1 MQGALAGWIACRFA
15 AGDDPDPTRRSKRM
29 RPSVLNPLFA
39 SVATLADVG
48 PRQEKLYAKL
58 LGRDGPRII
67 DLAFHLPTGAIDRRA
82 SPKLKDVVP
91 GTLVTVAVR
100 IERHRP
106 PPPHRFRSPY
116 LIYASDDTA
125 DLVIAYF
132 NMQRSYLQRLLP
144 IGELR
149 YVSGTTGL
157 YDGMLQMVHPDR
169 VVDEKGLANLPRIE
183 PVYPLTEGLAHGPV
197 YRAIE
202 AALAKLPVM
211 PEWQDEA
218 WLAQRQWP
226 SFADALRRLHRPG
239 EPDEVLPET
248 AHWSRLAFDEL
259 LAGQLALALTRAHMR
274 RQPGRAHASAGRLRA
289 KIAKALPYAL
299 TPSQRRAGEEIA
311 ADLEKP
317 QRMLRLLQGDV
328 GSGKTV
334 VALIAA
340 AHVIEAG
347 GQAALMA
354 PTEIL
359 ARQHLH
365 TIAPLA
371 EAAGI
376 RVAILTGRERGR
388 ERAQVLESLVSG
400 ELDFLV
406 GTHALFQEE
415 VAFRDLALAI
425 VDEQHRFGVHQRLAL
440 ARKGEAVDVLVL
452 TATPIPRTLVLTYF
466 GDMDVSQLRE
476 KPAGR
481 QPIDTRTIAL
491 GRLSEVI
498 TAVGRA
504 LERGERVYWVCPLV
518 EESEAVDLAAAEQRF
533 RELKQRFGD
542 VADLVHGR
550 LKGAKKDAAMARFAA
565 GETRL
570 LVATT
575 VIEVGVDVPEAT
587 VMVIEHAERF
597 GLAQLHQLRGRIG
610 RGTGRSTCLLLYKA
624 PLGETAKARLAIL
637 RDTED
642 GFRIA
647 EEDLR
652 LRGEGDVLGTRQSGV
667 PGFRVAR
674 LEVHGP
680 LLEPAGQDAMLT
692 LARDPNLETPR
703 GQALRQLLYLFERD
717 EAIRLLRAG

>member
-1 MQGALAGWIACRFA
+1 MAALAG
-15 AGDDPDPTRRSKRM
+15 
-29 RPSVLNPLFA
+29 
-39 SVATLADVG
+39 VG
-48 PRQEKLYAKL
+48 VRQEKLYAKL
-58 LGRDGPRII
+58 LGRDGPRLI
-67 DLAFHLPTGAIDRRA
+67 DLLFHLPTGAIDRRA
-82 SPKLKDVVP
+82 SPRLADVVP
-91 GTLVTVAVR
+91 GSLVTVAVR

-106 PPPHRFRSPY
+106 PPPHRSRSPY
-116 LIYASDDTA
+116 LIYASDDTG
-125 DLVIAYF
+125 DLVITYF

-144 IGELR
+144 VGELR

-169 VVDEKGLANLPRIE
+169 VVDEKGLADLPRIE
-183 PVYPLTEGLAHGPV
+183 PVYPLTEGLAHGQV
-197 YRAIE
+197 YRAVE
-202 AALAKLPVM
+202 AALAKLPPL

-218 WLAQRQWP
+218 WLARQRWP
-226 SFADALRRLHRPG
+226 SFADALQKLHRPA
-239 EPDEVLPET
+239 EPTDVVPET
-248 AHWSRLAFDEL
+248 PHWSRLAFDEL

-274 RQPGRAHASAGRLRA
+274 RQPGRARASPGRLRQ
-289 KIAKALPYAL
+289 KIAQALPYAL
-299 TPSQRRAGEEIA
+299 TPSQRRAIEEIA

-334 VALIAA
+334 VALLAA

-388 ERAQVLESLVSG
+388 ERAQVLDGLAAG
-400 ELDFLV
+400 DLDLLV

-415 VAFRDLALAI
+415 VAFRDLALAV
-425 VDEQHRFGVHQRLAL
+425 VDEQQRFGVHQRLAL
-440 ARKGEAVDVLVL
+440 TKKGEAVDVLVL

-481 QPIDTRTIAL
+481 QPIDTRTIPL
-491 GRLSEVI
+491 GRLNDVI
-498 TAVGRA
+498 AAVGRA

-518 EESEAVDLAAAEQRF
+518 EQSEAVDLAAAEQRF

-550 LKGAKKDAAMARFAA
+550 LKGAEKDAAMARFAA
-565 GETRL
+565 GQARL

-610 RGTGRSTCLLLYKA
+610 RGRERSTCLLLYKA

-637 RDTED
+637 RETED

-652 LRGEGDVLGTRQSGV
+652 LRGEGDVLGIRQSGM

-674 LEVHGP
+674 LEVHGA
-680 LLEPAGQDAMLT
+680 LLEPARKDAMLT
-692 LARDPNLETPR
+692 LSRDPNLETPR
-703 GQALRQLLYLFERD
+703 GEALRHLLYLFERD

>member
-1 MQGALAGWIACRFA
+1 
-15 AGDDPDPTRRSKRM
+15 M

-39 SVATLADVG
+39 SVATLPGVG
-48 PRQEKLYAKL
+48 PRQEKLYARL
-58 LGRDGPRII
+58 LGRDGPRLI
-67 DLAFHLPTGAIDRRA
+67 DLLFHLPTGAIDRRA
-82 SPKLKDVVP
+82 SPKLADVVP

-100 IERHRP
+100 VERHRP
-106 PPPHRFRSPY
+106 PPPHRSRSPY
-116 LIYASDDTA
+116 LIYAGDGTG
-125 DLVIAYF
+125 DLVITYF
-132 NMQRSYLQRLLP
+132 NLQRSYLQRLLP
-144 IGELR
+144 VGELR

-169 VVDEKGLANLPRIE
+169 VVDEKGLADLPRIE
-183 PVYPLTEGLAHGPV
+183 PVYPLTEGLAHGQV

-202 AALAKLPVM
+202 AALAKLPPL
-211 PEWQDEA
+211 PEWQDAA
-218 WLAQRQWP
+218 WLAQQRWP
-226 SFADALRRLHRPG
+226 SFADALRNLQRPA
-239 EPDEVLPET
+239 EPNDVAPET
-248 AHWSRLAFDEL
+248 PHWSRLAFDEL

-274 RQPGRAHASAGRLRA
+274 RQPGRAHASSGRLRQ
-289 KIAKALPYAL
+289 KIVQALPYAL
-299 TPSQRRAGEEIA
+299 TPSQRRATEEIA
-311 ADLEKP
+311 GDLGKP

-334 VALIAA
+334 VALMAA

-388 ERAQVLESLVSG
+388 ERAQVLEGLVSG
-400 ELDFLV
+400 ALDLLV

-440 ARKGEAVDVLVL
+440 TRKGEAVDVLVL

-481 QPIDTRTIAL
+481 QPVDTRTIPL
-491 GRLSEVI
+491 GRLNDVI
-498 TAVGRA
+498 AAVGRA

-518 EESEAVDLAAAEQRF
+518 EQSEAVDLAAAEQRF
-533 RELKQRFGD
+533 RELKQRFGE

-550 LKGAKKDAAMARFAA
+550 LKGTEKDAAMARFAA
-565 GETRL
+565 GEARL

-610 RGTGRSTCLLLYKA
+610 RGNAPSTCLLLYKA

-652 LRGEGDVLGTRQSGV
+652 LRGEGDVLGTRQSGM

-674 LEVHGP
+674 LEVHGA
-680 LLEPAGQDAMLT
+680 LLEPARKDAMLT

-703 GQALRQLLYLFERD
+703 GEALRQLLYLFERD